1 MEVGIRAHLCLP
13 VAQPGPASCLSEG
26 QRRYLEKHLQS
37 GPLASRRV
45 WGRPPS
51 VRCQRRGS
59 AAHSRLRPSALE
71 RIRILRPSERPVPAV
86 QAAPGH
92 QVVGLDEFAVGARTG
107 LDLEEL
113 WLRYVALGG
122 NADPM
127 EVDGYLHGLV
137 LLTPGEHNVL
147 ACAVNERLDELGDGH
162 VRVPYCWRG
171 EFGDPTARGEHTPR
185 GVAVSRGR

>member
-1 MEVGIRAHLCLP
+1 M
-13 VAQPGPASCLSEG
+13 
-26 QRRYLEKHLQS
+26 
-37 GPLASRRV
+37 
-45 WGRPPS
+45 
-51 VRCQRRGS
+51 RCQRRGS
-59 AAHSRLRPSALE
+59 AAHSRLGPSALE

-122 NADPM
+122 DADPM
-127 EVDGYLHGLV
+127 EVDGYLYGLV

-147 ACAVNERLDELGDGH
+147 ACAVNEWLDELGDGH
-162 VRVPYCWRG
+162 ARVPYCWRG
-171 EFGDPTARGEHTPR
+171 ESGDPAAAGSTDTARS
-185 GVAVSRGR
+185 AVRRGR

>member
-1 MEVGIRAHLCLP
+1 MSDRCRQYRLLQAIR
-13 VAQPGPASCLSEG
+13 S
-26 QRRYLEKHLQS
+26 
-37 GPLASRRV
+37 
-45 WGRPPS
+45 S
-51 VRCQRRGS
+51 VS
-59 AAHSRLRPSALE
+59 TSSPSA
-71 RIRILRPSERPVPAV
+71 RA
-86 QAAPGH
+86 
-92 QVVGLDEFAVGARTG
+92 G